1 MNKHS
6 LILENREYLR
16 MSGVKST
23 QSFGENEIAVY
34 TESGDLMI
42 RGSGLEVGM
51 LDMTT
56 GEFELHGKIDE
67 ISYISEGQ
75 HIPGNV
81 ISRLFR

>member
-23 QSFGENEIAVY
+23 QSFGDNKIAVY
-34 TESGDLMI
+34 TESGDLII
-42 RGSGLEVGM
+42 RGSELEVGM

-56 GEFELHGKIDE
+56 GEFELRGKIDE
-67 ISYISEGQ
+67 ISYLSEGQ
-75 HIPGNV
+75 HVPENV